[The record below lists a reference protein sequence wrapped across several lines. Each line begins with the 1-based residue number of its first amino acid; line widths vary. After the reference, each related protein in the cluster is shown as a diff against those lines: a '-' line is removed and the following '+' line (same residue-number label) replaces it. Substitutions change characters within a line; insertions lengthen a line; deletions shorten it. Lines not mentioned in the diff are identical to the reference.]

1 MGATHFSG
9 LVIKP
14 VATTEAAITL
24 SEWEHSGKTLVLNLA
39 ATQAVTLPA
48 ATGSGSKFNLFVGI
62 TKTGDC
68 TISVA
73 NADDTMAGAAL
84 IDGTTSTLFQTAATS
99 DRITMDGSVKG
110 GLLGSTVELE
120 DVAAN
125 VWKVWMVGN
134 GSGTEETPFSAAVS

>member
-9 LVIKP
+9 LAISP
-14 VATTEAAITL
+14 TASTAAAISLT
-24 SEWEHSGKTLVLNLA
+24 EWDHSGKTLVLNLA
-39 ATQAVTLPA
+39 ATQAVTLPD
-48 ATGSGSKFNLFVGI
+48 ATGSGAKFNLFVGI

-68 TISVA
+68 TIKVSRTA
-73 NADDTMAGAAL
+73 DTMAGAAL
-84 IDGTTSTLFQTAATS
+84 IDGTTSTMFQTAATS
-99 DRITMDGSVKG
+99 DTITMDGSVKG

-134 GSGTEETPFSAAVS
+134 GSGTEETPFSASV